1 MVLHG
6 GIYIIALFPHILDQK
21 LMLSGSSSLLS
32 LHVGDQVDDPAG
44 VAELVVVPGHH
55 L

>member
-1 MVLHG
+1 
-6 GIYIIALFPHILDQK
+6 
-21 LMLSGSSSLLS
+21 MLSGSSSLLS

-55 L
+55 LQEVVRQLDPCIF